1 VADTMAGVLS
11 SLSEEQQGDRLQRL
25 ERSMLRLERVGLETL
40 AALQT
45 LVNALKGPPKEGPP

>member
-1 VADTMAGVLS
+1 MAGVLS